1 MNRISDSA
9 LKEAEI
15 MCDYI
20 QSNFPKLNEL
30 QLQVILLN
38 YDISGQIETN
48 FIKNKKKYGFNS
60 LPNFKDEEIILL
72 VVDYLFTDIKKG
84 YTREYNQD
92 MIDVLNMLIKIYA
105 ELENKEKWRNNG
117 ELQYKK

>member
-9 LKEAEI
+9 LKEAEFL
-15 MCDYI
+15 CDYI

-48 FIKNKKKYGFNS
+48 FINFFKKYGFNS

-92 MIDVLNMLIKIYA
+92 MIDILNMLIKIYA

>member
-1 MNRISDSA
+1 MQVQ
-9 LKEAEI
+9 LKKKRYSI
-15 MCDYI
+15 GDYI
-20 QSNFPKLNEL
+20 RSNFPKLNEL

-38 YDISGQIETN
+38 YDLSGQIETN
-48 FIKNKKKYGFNS
+48 FINFFEKYGFNS

-72 VVDYLFTDIKKG
+72 VVDYLFTDINKK
-84 YTREYNQD
+84 YTREYTQD

>member
-1 MNRISDSA
+1 MNRISDST
-9 LKEAEI
+9 LKEADFL
-15 MCDYI
+15 CDYI
-20 QSNFPKLNEL
+20 RSNFPKLNEL

-38 YDISGQIETN
+38 YDLSGQIETN
-48 FIKNKKKYGFNS
+48 FINIIKKYGFNS

-72 VVDYLFTDIKKG
+72 VVDYLFTDINKR
-84 YTREYNQD
+84 YTREYTQD

-105 ELENKEKWRNNG
+105 ELENKEKWRSNG

>member
-1 MNRISDSA
+1 MNRISNSA
-9 LKEAEI
+9 LKEAEFL
-15 MCDYI
+15 CDYI
-20 QSNFPKLNEL
+20 QSNLPKLNEL

-48 FIKNKKKYGFNS
+48 FINFFEKYGFNS